1 MKPKKPL
8 SKFGLIDNR
17 EEKMK
22 KTSLFILVVFV
33 SIFFLSHFILAKE
46 DFDLQTIKK
55 SVKKNPQYKK
65 GREVQWFKLLIM
77 DGDCKKDKLEIT
89 LPLSLVDLLFEC
101 FKDKKMNIDCGDY
114 DFDLR
119 RLYKELKRRGPKSLI
134 EIRGEDGVLKIW
146 LE

>member
-1 MKPKKPL
+1 
-8 SKFGLIDNR
+8 
-17 EEKMK
+17 MK

-33 SIFFLSHFILAKE
+33 VLILLSHFVLAKE

-55 SVKKNPQYKK
+55 AVKKNPQYKK
-65 GREVQWFKLLIM
+65 GRKVQWFKLLIM

-101 FKDKKMNIDCGDY
+101 TKDKKMNIDCGDY
-114 DFDLR
+114 DLDIR

>member
-1 MKPKKPL
+1 
-8 SKFGLIDNR
+8 
-17 EEKMK
+17 MK

-33 SIFFLSHFILAKE
+33 SIIVLSNFLLAKE

-55 SVKKNPQYKK
+55 AVKKNPQYKK

-101 FKDKKMNIDCGDY
+101 AKDKKMNIDCGDY
-114 DFDLR
+114 DLDLR
-119 RLYKELKRRGPKSLI
+119 RLYKELKKRGPKSLI

>member
-1 MKPKKPL
+1 
-8 SKFGLIDNR
+8 
-17 EEKMK
+17 MK
-22 KTSLFILVVFV
+22 KTLLFILVVFV
-33 SIFFLSHFILAKE
+33 SIIVLSNFILAKE

-55 SVKKNPQYKK
+55 AVKKNPQYKK

-101 FKDKKMNIDCGDY
+101 AKDKKMNIDCGDY
-114 DFDLR
+114 DLDLR
-119 RLYKELKRRGPKSLI
+119 RLYKELKKRGPKSLI
-134 EIRGEDGVLKIW
+134 EIRGVDGVLKIW

>member
-1 MKPKKPL
+1 
-8 SKFGLIDNR
+8 
-17 EEKMK
+17 MK
-22 KTSLFILVVFV
+22 KTSLFILVVFI
-33 SIFFLSHFILAKE
+33 SIIFLSHFILAKE

-55 SVKKNPQYKK
+55 AVKKNPQYKK

-77 DGDCKKDKLEIT
+77 DGNCKKDKLEIT

-114 DFDLR
+114 DLDLR
-119 RLYKELKRRGPKSLI
+119 RLYKELKKRGPKSLI

>member
-1 MKPKKPL
+1 
-8 SKFGLIDNR
+8 
-17 EEKMK
+17 MK
-22 KTSLFILVVFV
+22 KTSLFILVVFI
-33 SIFFLSHFILAKE
+33 SIIILSHFVLAKE

-55 SVKKNPQYKK
+55 AVKKNPQYKK

-114 DFDLR
+114 DLDLR
-119 RLYKELKRRGPKSLI
+119 RLYKELKKRGPKSLI

>member
-1 MKPKKPL
+1 
-8 SKFGLIDNR
+8 
-17 EEKMK
+17 MK

-33 SIFFLSHFILAKE
+33 LIIVLSNFILAKE

-55 SVKKNPQYKK
+55 AVKKNPQYKK

-101 FKDKKMNIDCGDY
+101 AKDKKMNIDCGDY
-114 DFDLR
+114 DLDLR
-119 RLYKELKRRGPKSLI
+119 RLYKELKKRGPKSLI
-134 EIRGEDGVLKIW
+134 EIRGVDGVLKIW

>member
-1 MKPKKPL
+1 
-8 SKFGLIDNR
+8 
-17 EEKMK
+17 MK

-33 SIFFLSHFILAKE
+33 SIIVLSNFILAKE
-46 DFDLQTIKK
+46 DFDLQIIKK
-55 SVKKNPQYKK
+55 AVKKNPQYKK

-101 FKDKKMNIDCGDY
+101 AKDKKMNIDCGDY
-114 DFDLR
+114 DLDLR
-119 RLYKELKRRGPKSLI
+119 RLYKELKKRGPKSLI

>member
-1 MKPKKPL
+1 
-8 SKFGLIDNR
+8 
-17 EEKMK
+17 MK
-22 KTSLFILVVFV
+22 KTLLFILVVFV
-33 SIFFLSHFILAKE
+33 SIIVLSNFILAKE

-55 SVKKNPQYKK
+55 AVKKNPQYKK

-101 FKDKKMNIDCGDY
+101 AKDKKMNIDCGDY
-114 DFDLR
+114 DLDLR
-119 RLYKELKRRGPKSLI
+119 RLYKELKKRGPKSLI
-134 EIRGEDGVLKIW
+134 EIRGIDGVLKIW

>member
-1 MKPKKPL
+1 
-8 SKFGLIDNR
+8 
-17 EEKMK
+17 MK
-22 KTSLFILVVFV
+22 KTSLFILVVFI
-33 SIFFLSHFILAKE
+33 SIIILSHFVLAKE

-55 SVKKNPQYKK
+55 AVKKNPQYKK

-101 FKDKKMNIDCGDY
+101 AKDKKMNIDCGDY
-114 DFDLR
+114 DLDLR
-119 RLYKELKRRGPKSLI
+119 RLYKELKKRGPKSLI

>member
-1 MKPKKPL
+1 M
-8 SKFGLIDNR
+8 

-22 KTSLFILVVFV
+22 KTSLFILVVFI
-33 SIFFLSHFILAKE
+33 SIIFLSHFILAKE

-55 SVKKNPQYKK
+55 AVKKNPQYKK

-77 DGDCKKDKLEIT
+77 DGNCKKDKLEIT

-101 FKDKKMNIDCGDY
+101 AKDKKMNIDCGDY
-114 DFDLR
+114 DLDLR
-119 RLYKELKRRGPKSLI
+119 RLYKELKKRGPKSLI